1 MTGES
6 TARSNLR
13 MEVGQLP
20 PQMKDEPCGVA
31 GCGQPASYLIKFVVS
46 QTDAYFEA
54 ACSTHG
60 ARAAQVGP
68 AASED
73 LRAMPSR

>member
-1 MTGES
+1 
-6 TARSNLR
+6 

-20 PQMKDEPCGVA
+20 PQMKEQRCAVA
-31 GCGQPASYLIKFVVS
+31 GCGQPSAYLVKFVVV
-46 QTDAYFEA
+46 QTDAYFEP

-60 ARAAQVGP
+60 SRAAQVGP